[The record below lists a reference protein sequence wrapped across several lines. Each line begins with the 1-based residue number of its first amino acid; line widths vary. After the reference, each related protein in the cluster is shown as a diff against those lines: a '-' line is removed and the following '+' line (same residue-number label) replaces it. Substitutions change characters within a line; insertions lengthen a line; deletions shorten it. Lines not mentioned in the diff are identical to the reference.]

1 MIGASIA
8 GRGHAA
14 RVALFAALA
23 LLLVPASALAGE
35 ARVEPGGIPR
45 YVEAPGGEDNAVV
58 IGELPGPS
66 PALKSIVFKDKVP
79 VTAGV
84 GCTTLGTF
92 SALCNIPATVSI
104 LRTNLGADA
113 DSLDPSSIN
122 VPTTTRFSFEGGVSG
137 DRAFG
142 TVNRDVLQG
151 MDGND
156 ELHGAGGDDVL
167 EGGNG
172 DDELFGDGG
181 ADELTG
187 GADADE
193 LHGSGGADT
202 LVGGPGPDTLSG
214 GSDNDTLDAVDGAG
228 GDIVNCGGALGTDTD
243 KATVDPGD
251 AVSNCEIVTTII

>member
-1 MIGASIA
+1 MTGASNA
-8 GRGHAA
+8 GRGHVA

-35 ARVEPGGIPR
+35 ARVESGGIPR

-66 PALKSIVFKDKVP
+66 PALKTIVFKDKVP
-79 VTAGV
+79 VTPGP
-84 GCTTLGTF
+84 GCTALSTF
-92 SALCNIPATVSI
+92 SALCNIPATTSI
-104 LRTNLGADA
+104 LRTNLGAEA

-156 ELHGAGGDDVL
+156 ELHGANGDDVL

-172 DDELFGDGG
+172 VDELFGDGG
-181 ADELTG
+181 RDELTG
-187 GADADE
+187 GADHDE
-193 LHGSGGADT
+193 LHGSGGADN
-202 LVGGPGPDTLSG
+202 LDGGPGDDTLSG
-214 GSDNDTLDAVDGAG
+214 GSDDDTINSIDGEHDTVDCGGGFHDEVTADGGDTL
-228 GDIVNCGGALGTDTD
+228 T
-243 KATVDPGD
+243 
-251 AVSNCEIVTTII
+251 NCEIETRV